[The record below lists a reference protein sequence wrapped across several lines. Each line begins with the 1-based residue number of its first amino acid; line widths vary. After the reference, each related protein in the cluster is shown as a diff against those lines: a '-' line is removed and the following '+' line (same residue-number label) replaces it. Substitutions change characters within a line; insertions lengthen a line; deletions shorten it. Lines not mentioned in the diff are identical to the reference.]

1 MTVEH
6 LKIRTVSSAE
16 KETIGRI
23 VDIHL
28 ATFQGFFLTFMGRGF
43 LRQMYAAY
51 TLHEQSDILIA
62 ESQGLVVGFL
72 AYSQHM
78 SGLYKYMLRHRLVQF
93 AWFSLGAFLR
103 KPTVFLR
110 LIRAFLK
117 PGEARR
123 EETYIELASIGV
135 HPDAKSGGVG
145 SKLIDALKKRIDFE
159 TFSYITLETDA
170 VDNEAAN
177 RFYVKNGFTAVRE
190 YETPEGRKMLE
201 YRFIGGQNLEK
212 TETALHPEYCQ
223 AGQ

>member
-1 MTVEH
+1 M
-6 LKIRTVSSAE
+6 KIRTVSSTE
-16 KETIGRI
+16 KETIDKI

-43 LRQMYAAY
+43 LKQMYSAY
-51 TLHEQSDILIA
+51 TRHNGSDILVA
-62 ESQGLVVGFL
+62 EAEGRVVGFL
-72 AYSQHM
+72 AYSQQM
-78 SGLYKYMLRHRLVQF
+78 SGLYKHMIRHQLVQF
-93 AWFSLGAFLR
+93 AWYSLGAFLR
-103 KPTVFLR
+103 KPKVFLR

-117 PGEARR
+117 PGEAKR

-145 SKLIDALKKRIDFE
+145 SKLIDALKQATDFD
-159 TFSYITLETDA
+159 TFAYITLETDA
-170 VDNEAAN
+170 VDNDAAN

-190 YETPEGRKMLE
+190 YETHEGRKMLE

-223 AGQ
+223 TGQ